1 MSPLVNLRLATALDV
16 AALAPLFDAYRVFYE
31 QPSDFDLAQRFLDD
45 RLRRDE
51 STIFVAE
58 DGPEAVGFAQLY
70 PCFSS
75 TRAARIYV
83 LNDLYVAPSHRR
95 RGVGRLLL
103 ERAAQFGRE
112 QGAVR
117 LALTTMHTNL
127 TAQRLYESVGWK
139 LDEQFR
145 TYTIQTGV

>member
-1 MSPLVNLRLATALDV
+1 MSSALTIRLVTTSDV

-31 QPSDFDLAQRFLDD
+31 QASDLTLAQRFLDE
-45 RLRRDE
+45 RLRRGE

-58 DGPEAVGFAQLY
+58 EGSDAVGFTQLY
-70 PCFSS
+70 PSFSS